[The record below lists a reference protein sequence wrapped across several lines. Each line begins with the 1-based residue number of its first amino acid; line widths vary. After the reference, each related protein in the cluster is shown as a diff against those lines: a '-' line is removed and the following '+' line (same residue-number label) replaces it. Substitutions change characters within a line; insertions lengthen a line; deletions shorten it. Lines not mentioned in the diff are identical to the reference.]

1 MIIFKSHSTYS
12 PTMKMVTTSN
22 HYNLTGSVTHC
33 EPGIEPRNFVLPA
46 PIVTTDSATA
56 TNCVSLYDL
65 RGIHRK
71 KLIPNPNLLRR
82 IYLARALMA

>member
-1 MIIFKSHSTYS
+1 MEK
-12 PTMKMVTTSN
+12 VTTSN
-22 HYNLTGSVTHC
+22 HYNLTDNVTHC
-33 EPGIEPRNFVLPA
+33 ELGIEPRNFSLPA
-46 PIVTTDSATA
+46 LIVTTDSATA

-65 RGIHRK
+65 RGIHRI